1 MENATNWKHIIFT
14 HFFFGGCEIV
24 AAIHTPFF
32 SGNFSPQ
39 KIPRFLQGFHLRWPF
54 GVVAASSTRN
64 QMFTPPGAMRWGGDN
79 WMDVIFP
86 NIQTVSPTK
95 KQKGRSKLPIP
106 VNFLKKND
114 ILRGNTKKTRY
125 LRGGGKI
132 RIYRIR
138 KFRSSSSK
146 KVPNWSE
153 LLDYVVKFQ
162 SLGLEI
168 MKPMVRWFLVF
179 LGVWNP
185 LQSHSKS

>member
-1 MENATNWKHIIFT
+1 MPQIGSTSFSPI
-14 HFFFGGCEIV
+14 FFFGGVTV
-24 AAIHTPFF
+24 AAIHPPPFF
-32 SGNFSPQ
+32 SEIFRPTNSPA
-39 KIPRFLQGFHLRWPF
+39 LQGFHLWWPF
-54 GVVAASSTRN
+54 RVVAASSTRN

-114 ILRGNTKKTRY
+114 ILWGNTKKTRY